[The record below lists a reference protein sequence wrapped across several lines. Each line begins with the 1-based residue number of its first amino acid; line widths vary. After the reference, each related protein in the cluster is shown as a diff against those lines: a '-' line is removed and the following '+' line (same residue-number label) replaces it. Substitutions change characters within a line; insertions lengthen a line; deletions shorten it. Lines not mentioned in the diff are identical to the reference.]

1 MTFLLDTCVIS
12 ELVRPRPD
20 EKVVRW
26 VDSVD
31 ERHLFLSVLTV
42 GELEKGIA
50 KLPESQRK
58 TELRAWLEHD
68 LAERF
73 ADRILPVDAAVAI
86 AWGRTLGEAER
97 GGVKLPVIDALLAAT
112 AEVHG
117 LTLVTRNVAD
127 FERCTAPVFNPWE
140 SAET

>member
-31 ERHLFLSVLTV
+31 ERKLFLSALTL

-50 KLPESQRK
+50 KLTDSPRK
-58 TELRAWLEHD
+58 TELRGWLEHD

-73 ADRILPVDAAVAI
+73 SGRILPIDTEVAVV
-86 AWGRTLGEAER
+86 WGKTQGEAER
-97 GGVKLPVIDALLAAT
+97 AGMKLPVIDSLLAAT
-112 AEVHG
+112 AKVHR
-117 LTLVTRNVAD
+117 LTLATRNVAD
-127 FERCTAPVFNPWE
+127 FDRCDATVFNPWE
-140 SAET
+140 G